1 MKPHIHFRID
11 KDLILA
17 ILVGVLGGLV
27 ALAMF
32 FLSGYMVT
40 QSAQYFNGACC
51 LSQNVWILKSHYT
64 LH

>member
-40 QSAQYFNGACC
+40 QSTWCTLMC
-51 LSQNVWILKSHYT
+51 LLSQSKCLDS
-64 LH
+64 

>member
-40 QSAQYFNGACC
+40 RSTGAP
-51 LSQNVWILKSHYT
+51 LYALMVLVVSVKMFDS
-64 LH
+64 